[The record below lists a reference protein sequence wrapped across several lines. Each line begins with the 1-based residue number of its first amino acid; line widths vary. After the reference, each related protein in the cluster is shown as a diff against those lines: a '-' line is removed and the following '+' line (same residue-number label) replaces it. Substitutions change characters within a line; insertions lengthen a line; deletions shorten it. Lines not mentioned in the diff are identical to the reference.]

1 VEHIERL
8 DLPADHA
15 AYAGHFPGAP
25 ILPGVVLLDAALH
38 AVAHAVAHPLAPAGA
53 WRIDS
58 AKFFAPVRPGDRLE
72 LAYACTGPT
81 RLRFE
86 IRGADG
92 RTFASGV
99 ISHVDGS

>member
-1 VEHIERL
+1 MEHIERL

-38 AVAHAVAHPLAPAGA
+38 AVAHPLAPAGA

-72 LAYACTGPT
+72 LAYARTGPT
-81 RLRFE
+81 QLRFE

-99 ISHVDGS
+99 ISHVYGS

>member
-1 VEHIERL
+1 MVHVEGL
-8 DLPADHA
+8 DIAADHA

-38 AVAHAVAHPLAPAGA
+38 AVTPPDAPAGA

-58 AKFFAPVRPGDRLE
+58 AKFFSAVRPGDRLQ
-72 LAYACTGPT
+72 LAHERTGAA

-92 RTFASGV
+92 RTFAAGV
-99 ISHVDGS
+99 LSHADAT

>member
-38 AVAHAVAHPLAPAGA
+38 AVAHPLAPAGA

-72 LAYACTGPT
+72 LAYARTGPT
-81 RLRFE
+81 QLRFE